1 VAELTLQ
8 IGGLRAAIVPLDP
21 AVTDVVLERYAGFLC
36 SPGRG
41 SGEPCEGSPL
51 MTPPDWRLAVGRR
64 PCGRVRLDDVVV
76 RPLDGAGRRFEC
88 ERHDFRATL
97 DLDAREGEVEL
108 GAIDAVALDTMLRV
122 VYSLALLERGTLAV
136 HASSVVRD
144 DAAYL
149 FPGRSGAGKTTVTR
163 LSPDA
168 TLLSDE
174 ISLVEAAGAC
184 HGSPFWGELAR
195 PGDNVRAGL
204 RGIYFQSQADHH
216 ATAPLTR
223 RQALGHLLP
232 NVLFFAAD
240 PALTARVLDVAASLV
255 AAVPCYRLSFRRDPG
270 FWAVVRAAAERR
282 GEPVMEV
289 ARG

>member
-1 VAELTLQ
+1 MAELTLQ
-8 IGGLRAAIVPLDP
+8 IGGLRAAIVALDP
-21 AVTDVVLERYAGFLC
+21 AVTDVVLERYAGFL
-36 SPGRG
+36 SVA
-41 SGEPCEGSPL
+41 
-51 MTPPDWRLAVGRR
+51 PPDWRLTVGRR
-64 PCGRVRLDDVVV
+64 PGGRVRLDDVVV
-76 RPLDGAGRRFEC
+76 RPLDTAGRRFEC

-97 DLDAREGEVEL
+97 DLDAREADVEL

-195 PGDNVRAGL
+195 PGENVRAGL
-204 RGIYFQSQADHH
+204 RGIYFLSQADHH

-240 PALTARVLDVAASLV
+240 PVLTARVLDVAARLV
-255 AAVPCYRLSFRRDPG
+255 DAVPCYRLSFRRDPG
-270 FWAVVRAAAERR
+270 FWEL
-282 GEPVMEV
+282 V